1 MKQQL
6 KVTIDEETLE
16 LAKNNIPN
24 ISNFV
29 ENCFKAYLMLL
40 GIDEETQGEKLAKA
54 WEKFRDAQLEIHMLT
69 SYDFNKKSIEK
80 LEQKV
85 RTDAWLQSWGEYRHG
100 GHVQEWKLD
109 KTNEV
114 LKIGKDVL
122 KQLLEDVYYEYTK
135 DRTKI
140 YIFDNW
146 EYIEERFLPNVRV
159 PEITDW
165 DLDDLLDGKVDIDKI

>member
-1 MKQQL
+1 
-6 KVTIDEETLE
+6 
-16 LAKNNIPN
+16 
-24 ISNFV
+24 
-29 ENCFKAYLMLL
+29 MLL
-40 GIDEETQGEKLAKA
+40 GIDEETHGEKLRKA

-69 SYDFNKKSIEK
+69 THDFDKQSIEK
-80 LEQKV
+80 LEQKMK
-85 RTDAWLQSWGEYRHG
+85 TKAWLQSWGEYRHG

>member
-1 MKQQL
+1 MKEKL
-6 KVTIDEETLE
+6 TISIDEETLE

-24 ISNFV
+24 ISKFV

-40 GIDEETQGEKLAKA
+40 GIDEETHAEKLRKA

-69 SYDFNKKSIEK
+69 THDFDKQSIEK
-80 LEQKV
+80 LEQKMK
-85 RTDAWLQSWGEYRHG
+85 TKAWLQSWGEYRHG

-109 KTNEV
+109 KTDEV

-122 KQLLEDVYYEYTK
+122 KQLLEDVYFEYIK
-135 DRTKI
+135 DKRKI

-146 EYIEERFLPNVRV
+146 EYIKEEFLPHVRV
-159 PEITDW
+159 PEITEYDI
-165 DLDDLLDGKVDIDKI
+165 DDLLSGKVDIDKI